1 MFTRPNVI
9 APDQTARAIGSY
21 HARAGYKGEGVG
33 SGTAAGQGNQ
43 TVKLNPVAVVN
54 TPGGCAPAGW
64 HAVGAMSMWLKYVP
78 AGMPWRFTRIAAEF
92 PFPAG
97 FVRIV
102 VRGPAPTLKRQP
114 GGDRAPTGGGNV
126 NGPGGHGW
134 G

>member
-21 HARAGYKGEGVG
+21 HARAGYKWEGMG
-33 SGTAAGQGNQ
+33 SGTTAGQGNQ

-64 HAVGAMSMWLKYVP
+64 HGVGAMSMWLKYVP

-102 VRGPAPTLKRQP
+102 VRGPAPTLQGTP
-114 GGDRAPTGGGNV
+114 GAPCAPPGRV
-126 NGPGGHGW
+126 DVSGPEG
-134 G
+134 